1 MVKTSRPGFNLI
13 GYVSAPFG
21 IGVAARNTVTVLTR
35 SWYDVAIVDLPLEGG
50 RSGID
55 RTFEHLCLPKGARL
69 PYPITLFHVN
79 PRAIA
84 AILAARP
91 PWLPAGGGLSAAV
104 PFWELAA
111 LPESWR
117 APLQAMDVILCPSRF
132 IEHSLAAAMVGPGP
146 AIRHFAQTVFS
157 PPGVAPARA
166 RFGLPE
172 KSILFVIS
180 FDAAS
185 DLDRKNPWAAIEA
198 FNEAFIQGEDAC
210 LVIKVSDSL
219 PSSQSRDALSRLRE
233 AAAAGHSMIINES
246 PLSYAEVLSLYASC
260 DVYVSLHR
268 SEGLG
273 LGPMEAMLLGKP
285 VIATG
290 WSGNTEFMDDGNACL
305 VGSTLREVQ
314 SPVYRALLAGKPAV
328 WAEPSIDDAVFWMR
342 RLYVDEKLRAE
353 IGGKAREDME
363 TRREECLKGR
373 IFEEMVGIYKRK
385 MME

>member
-1 MVKTSRPGFNLI
+1 M
-13 GYVSAPFG
+13 
-21 IGVAARNTVTVLTR
+21 
-35 SWYDVAIVDLPLEGG
+35 DL
-50 RSGID
+50 
-55 RTFEHLCLPKGARL
+55 
-69 PYPITLFHVN
+69 
-79 PRAIA
+79 
-84 AILAARP
+84 
-91 PWLPAGGGLSAAV
+91 
-104 PFWELAA
+104 
-111 LPESWR
+111 
-117 APLQAMDVILCPSRF
+117 ILCPSRF
-132 IEHSLAAAMVGPGP
+132 IEYSLAASMVGPGP
-146 AIRHFAQTVFS
+146 AIRHFAQTVFF

-210 LVIKVSDSL
+210 LVIKVSDLL
-219 PSSQSRDALSRLRE
+219 PSAQSRDALSRLRE

-342 RLYVDEKLRAE
+342 RLYADEKLRTE